1 MVSLD
6 LGSLVS
12 QIVEIVANPSKAPA
26 KTGDAATDHAL
37 ADLRVACAAKSSDV
51 DVRPQGWR

>member
-26 KTGDAATDHAL
+26 QTGDAAMDRAL
-37 ADLRVACAAKSSDV
+37 SDLRGTCADAKPLDSQIQST
-51 DVRPQGWR
+51 WH

>member
-26 KTGDAATDHAL
+26 QTGDSGLDRAL
-37 ADLRVACAAKSSDV
+37 ADLRTAQADAKPLDSQI
-51 DVRPQGWR
+51 QGFWH